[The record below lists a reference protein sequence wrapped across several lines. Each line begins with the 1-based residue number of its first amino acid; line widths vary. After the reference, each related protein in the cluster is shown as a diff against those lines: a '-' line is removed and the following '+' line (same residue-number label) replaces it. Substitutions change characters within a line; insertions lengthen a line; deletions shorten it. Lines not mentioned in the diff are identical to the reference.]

1 MNAVSRWLLRL
12 PDSRRNW
19 LVPAIA
25 IGVLASGLFL
35 WHVQQDLQDGRAE
48 AQARVQSVATL
59 RVSQAQD
66 WVERQMN
73 LAAFMAD
80 SSELSVLFLR
90 WQDLNDPAAR
100 ERLVARAVRL
110 RQSNDA
116 DSVLVVNSEG
126 AVLASEHAADAAPAP
141 ALYAALQQALARRA
155 PMHTAI
161 YRREPSAMP
170 VRMDVVIPLLA
181 TGSTPRGAVVLRID
195 PRRALYPLLTSWP
208 VPTRTGEAM
217 LWTEQGDQLVA
228 LSEARWKTD
237 AAGQLV
243 RARPAAGPLSSATA
257 RTDVPQIV
265 LATDYRGAEVMAAVQ
280 PVPGTDWWV
289 VAKIDLAEVD
299 QDNWDHTLWL
309 LLGLALGL
317 AGMALTVRW
326 WSQHLRSAQDKR
338 ELAVQR
344 KRMETLSL
352 LEAITASSSD
362 MIFAKDLQGRFVFY
376 NAAFARVFGRSQE
389 ELLGRTVADL
399 IGPQAAALRSARDEQ
414 VLRTLQPVL
423 FEETIVT
430 PEGELVLQHTKA
442 PLRDADGQLIG
453 LLNIARDVTEARRAQ
468 QALGERDA
476 HYRTVVSAL
485 SEGVVVSDPQ
495 GIVTSCNAA
504 AARILGIGPGAWHG
518 GPLMPPGWLLFD
530 ADGAPILPEATPP
543 ARVAAGAPAQHDVLV
558 ELLAPSG
565 QRAFFN
571 INAVPVR
578 DEASGRLL
586 SVVTSFVDVTRRRRL
601 EQDLQASRDAL
612 EQRVAARTAELQ
624 VAHDALEEAL
634 RFNRTV
640 IDAIPGHV
648 SYWDVQRTCRFANAG
663 YAQRFGRTPE
673 NILGC
678 HEAQVLGA
686 TYPSVKPLMDA
697 AMRGETQHYLRELTT
712 QEGRQALYRVLLAP
726 NRDAHGVIHGV
737 LVVSFDIT
745 DLKNAEQALRDSNAQ
760 LAIACD
766 RAEAAS
772 RAKSAFL
779 ANMSH
784 EIRTPMNA
792 VLGMAHLMKLGQL
805 EPVQRDRLGKIDDAA
820 QHLLRILNDVLDLSK
835 IEAGKLEL
843 EHRPFALRASVRSAV
858 EMLSSSARRK
868 GLAFTLDLDGLPE
881 TVRGDATR
889 VSQMLL
895 NIVSNAIKFT
905 AQGAVTV
912 RGHQL
917 EETPAR
923 VRVQFEV
930 QDTGVGIPAD
940 RLAGIFESFEQADTS
955 TTRRYG
961 GTGLGLALTRQLAQ
975 AMGGEVDVRS
985 APGVG
990 SRFTVAVWFD
1000 KPPSARGRPVATALR
1015 RDEQDLQQWLEVLR
1029 DLHQGRRVLLAED
1042 NPINQEVARELLHLA
1057 GLQVDVANDGEQ
1069 AIAMA
1074 RQGDHAVVLMDMQM
1088 PGTDGLEAAR
1098 TLRAHGYATPIVAM
1112 TAHAMAED
1120 RDASLDAGMVDHLTK
1135 PVSPLALYQAL
1146 LRWMP
1151 TPIATPNATPVGE
1164 PAAADA

>member
-1 MNAVSRWLLRL
+1 LLRL
-12 PDSRRNW
+12 PESRRNW

-35 WHVQQDLQDGRAE
+35 WHVQHDLQDGRAE

-59 RVSQAQD
+59 RVSQAED
-66 WVERQMN
+66 WVERQMG
-73 LAAFMAD
+73 LASFLTD
-80 SSELSVLFLR
+80 SNYLAELFLR
-90 WQDLNDPAAR
+90 WQDHQDASAG
-100 ERLVARAVRL
+100 ERLLARAVKFR
-110 RQSNDA
+110 RSNDA
-116 DSVLVVNSEG
+116 DSVLLIDAQG
-126 AVLASEHAADAAPAP
+126 GVLSSEHPADPHTAP
-141 ALYAALQQALARRA
+141 ALQAALQQALARRA

-161 YRREPSAMP
+161 YRSASPAMP

-181 TGSTPRGAVVLRID
+181 TGPTPRGAVVLRID
-195 PRRALYPLLTSWP
+195 PRRALYPLLASWP

-217 LWTEQGDQLVA
+217 LWTEQDDQLVA
-228 LSEARWKTD
+228 LSDARWKTD
-237 AAGQLV
+237 AAGQLS
-243 RARPAAGPLSSATA
+243 RPRPATGPLSSREAH
-257 RTDVPQIV
+257 TDVPQIV
-265 LATDYRGAEVMAAVQ
+265 LARDYRGAEVMAAVQ
-280 PVPGTDWWV
+280 PVPGTDWWL

-299 QDNWDHTLWL
+299 EDNWDHTLWL
-309 LLGLALGL
+309 LAGLALGL

-326 WSQHLRSAQDKR
+326 WSQHLHSAQDRR
-338 ELAVQR
+338 ELATQR
-344 KRMETLSL
+344 KRLEALNL
-352 LEAITASSSD
+352 LEAITDSSTD
-362 MIFAKDLQGRFVFY
+362 LIFAKDPQGRFIFY
-376 NAAFARVFGRSQE
+376 NQACARLFGKSKE
-389 ELLGRTVADL
+389 EMMGRTVADL
-399 IGPQAAALRSARDEQ
+399 IGAEGAALRAPRDEQ
-414 VLRTLQPVL
+414 VLRTQQPVQ
-423 FEETIVT
+423 FEEAMAT
-430 PEGELVLQHTKA
+430 PDGERVLAHTKS

-453 LLNIARDVTEARRAQ
+453 VLNIARDVTEARQAQ

-476 HYRTVVSAL
+476 HYRSVVSAL

-495 GIVTSCNAA
+495 GLVTSCNAA
-504 AARILGIGPGAWHG
+504 AERILGIVQGAWQG
-518 GPLMPPGWLLFD
+518 RPLMPPGWCLFD
-530 ADGAPILPEATPP
+530 ADGAPLLPDATPP
-543 ARVAAGAPAQHDVLV
+543 ARVAAGAPAQHEVLV
-558 ELLAPSG
+558 ELLTPAG
-565 QRAFFN
+565 HRAFFN
-571 INAVPVR
+571 LNAVPVH
-578 DEASGRLL
+578 DQATGRLL

-612 EQRVAARTAELQ
+612 EQRVAARTIELQ
-624 VAHDALEEAL
+624 FAHDALQEAL

-648 SYWDVQRTCRFANAG
+648 SYWDTNRTCRFANAG

-686 TYPSVKPLMDA
+686 AYPSVQPLMDA

-712 QEGRQALYRVLLAP
+712 PEGRQALYRVLLAP
-726 NRDAHGVIHGV
+726 NRDERGAVHGV

-792 VLGMAHLMKLGQL
+792 VLGMAYLMKRDAL
-805 EPVQRDRLGKIDDAA
+805 EPRQRDRLGKIDDAA

-843 EHRPFALRASVRSAV
+843 EQRPFALRASVRSAV

-868 GLAFTLDLDGLPE
+868 GLAFTLDLAGLPE
-881 TVRGDATR
+881 TVHGDATR

-895 NIVSNAIKFT
+895 NIVSNAVKFT
-905 AQGAVTV
+905 EQGAVTV
-912 RGHQL
+912 RGQTL
-917 EETPAR
+917 QDTPRR

-930 QDTGVGIPAD
+930 EDTGVGIPPE

-955 TTRRYG
+955 TTRRFG

-975 AMGGEVDVRS
+975 AMGGEVAVVSTPD
-985 APGVG
+985 VG
-990 SRFTVAVWFD
+990 SRFTVTAWFD
-1000 KPPSARGRPVATALR
+1000 KPQAGRVRPAGTAPQ
-1015 RDEQDLQQWLEVLR
+1015 RDEQDLQQWLALLR
-1029 DLHQGRRVLLAED
+1029 ELHGGRRVLLAED
-1042 NPINQEVARELLHLA
+1042 NPINQEVARELLQLA
-1057 GLQVDVANDGEQ
+1057 GLQVDVAPDGAQ

-1074 RQGDHAVVLMDMQM
+1074 SQGDYAVVLMDMQM
-1088 PGTDGLEAAR
+1088 PGTDGLQAAR
-1098 TLRAHGYATPIVAM
+1098 TLRAQGYPVPIVAM

-1120 RDASLDAGMVDHLTK
+1120 RAASLDAGMADHLTK
-1135 PVSPLALYQAL
+1135 PVSPLALYQTL

-1151 TPIATPNATPVGE
+1151 AT
-1164 PAAADA
+1164 AAA